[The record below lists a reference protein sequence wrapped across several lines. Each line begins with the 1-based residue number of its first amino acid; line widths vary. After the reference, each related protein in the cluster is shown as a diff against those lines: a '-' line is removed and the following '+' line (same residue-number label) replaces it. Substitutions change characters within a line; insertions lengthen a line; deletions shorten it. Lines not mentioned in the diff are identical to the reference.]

1 MIEVRLLALPFEY
14 LPIELK
20 LKLINVSSLLVERCK
35 KKKIPVRLQARN
47 IEKNTNNLLSSLFS
61 SKEKPLPNEQYLF
74 FN

>member
-35 KKKIPVRLQARN
+35 KKN
-47 IEKNTNNLLSSLFS
+47 S
-61 SKEKPLPNEQYLF
+61 SKTAGKKY
-74 FN
+74 